1 MGIYILVERSKIGDE
16 LMLEIFDN
24 TFAHEGVDPDSIKEY
39 RSDLFEI
46 VLIMLVIMTLETCL
60 LIYEGKQIITQVC
73 KTRKSPFSD
82 DHP

>member
-1 MGIYILVERSKIGDE
+1 MGVYILVERSKIGDE

-24 TFAHEGVDPDSIKEY
+24 TFARDEDIDSYKEY

-60 LIYEGKQIITQVC
+60 LIYEGKQIVTQVC

-82 DHP
+82 ENP